1 MKFEEKLKELD
12 KIIEMLQ
19 NPEIE
24 INKAMEL
31 YQKGVKLHEECSK
44 ELDGLK
50 LSIHTVDGE
59 ELKF

>member
-19 NPEIE
+19 NQDIE
-24 INKAMEL
+24 IDKAMEL
-31 YQKGVKLHEECSK
+31 YQKGVKLNEECSK
-44 ELDGLK
+44 ELEELK